1 MSMKMTVTGRFES
14 GGVKEG
20 NNATVIFGGGVRA
33 VVGWLATELFVKG
46 ELVAVLTDYS
56 VSVVGGDVWIERIGS
71 GADMRQYVVLNDDH
85 KVVVAMRDRYV
96 GLFVG
101 NEQAEV
107 MW

>member
-1 MSMKMTVTGRFES
+1 MSMKMTVMGKFKS
-14 GGVKEG
+14 GGIKEG
-20 NNATVIFGGGVRA
+20 NNATVIFGYGIRA

-46 ELVAVLTDYS
+46 ELVAVLTDCS
-56 VSVVGGDVWIERIGS
+56 VSVAGHNVWIEHIGS
-71 GADMRQYVVLNDDH
+71 GDDMQQYVVLSDGY
-85 KVVVAMRDRYV
+85 KIVVVMRDKYV